1 MSSYALSLALTR
13 QFLCESSDMSYVD
26 LQQVF
31 EVKPLWNVVFRP
43 CFARFHPPN
52 DMRSL
57 EYSCRGVV

>member
-31 EVKPLWNVVFRP
+31 EVKPLWNVVFKAMFCSFSSSERY
-43 CFARFHPPN
+43 A
-52 DMRSL
+52 
-57 EYSCRGVV
+57 